1 MTIYKWIFPLKM
13 VISHSYVSLPEGIS
27 GDSTQ
32 LEDSGPRA
40 GPKGPKSRLSWLAV
54 QEFFHHVSG
63 EIKFTG
69 SSWFTVVH
77 HSISEF
83 WMSEKSIK
91 ISPRTQIW
99 CVCVTSTVFHEWLME
114 LPCLTLLDTWITA
127 WKKHRAYSKRLNAWT
142 KSWRSHN
149 WLAGSIRGKKGW
161 KSFEPWNI
169 SLSVSHSIV
178 LV

>member
-99 CVCVTSTVFHEWLME
+99 CVCNFHRFSWMIDGTAVLDIAWHLNHSVEEAQGVQQALECLNEE
-114 LPCLTLLDTWITA
+114 LEIPQ
-127 WKKHRAYSKRLNAWT
+127 
-142 KSWRSHN
+142 
-149 WLAGSIRGKKGW
+149 LAGGFNSR
-161 KSFEPWNI
+161 
-169 SLSVSHSIV
+169 
-178 LV
+178 

>member
-99 CVCVTSTVFHEWLME
+99 CVCV
-114 LPCLTLLDTWITA
+114 
-127 WKKHRAYSKRLNAWT
+127 
-142 KSWRSHN
+142 
-149 WLAGSIRGKKGW
+149 
-161 KSFEPWNI
+161 
-169 SLSVSHSIV
+169 
-178 LV
+178 